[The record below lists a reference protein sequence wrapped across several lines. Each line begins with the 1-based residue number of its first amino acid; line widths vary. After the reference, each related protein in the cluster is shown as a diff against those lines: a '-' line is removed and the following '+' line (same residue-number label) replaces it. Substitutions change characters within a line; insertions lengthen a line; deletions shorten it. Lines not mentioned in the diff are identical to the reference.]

1 MKLSREISVIKH
13 RPVNGIDH
21 IGGLWIITAKDL
33 LIPIEIEGRRRPVE
47 SKIKNLPMLPFEIFR
62 IDAMRCMGGPQDDHI
77 GIHLRM
83 ENFLIMERI
92 MGTGLKI
99 HPSVHQD

>member
-1 MKLSREISVIKH
+1 MKLSREKSVIKH
-13 RPVNGIDH
+13 DPVDSVDH
-21 IGGLWIITAKDL
+21 IGRFTVITPKDL
-33 LIPIEIEGRRRPVE
+33 LIPIEIERRRRSVQCEVKNVE
-47 SKIKNLPMLPFEIFR
+47 ESSFQIFR

-77 GIHLRM
+77 SIHFRM

-99 HPSVHQD
+99 HPGVH